1 MQAITR
7 VNAEQTSKRAMREPT
22 CRTDGEGRRR
32 SSHERHRSTGP
43 AGVRAMACMQGES
56 TGNTGSPSGG
66 TRASQPAAREG
77 QAGPPRGG
85 GQVRSTVE
93 AG

>member
-32 SSHERHRSTGP
+32 SSYGRHGSTGP
-43 AGVRAMACMQGES
+43 AGVVAMACVKEES
-56 TGNTGSPSGG
+56 TGNTGSPGG
-66 TRASQPAAREG
+66 EG
-77 QAGPPRGG
+77 A
-85 GQVRSTVE
+85 
-93 AG
+93 